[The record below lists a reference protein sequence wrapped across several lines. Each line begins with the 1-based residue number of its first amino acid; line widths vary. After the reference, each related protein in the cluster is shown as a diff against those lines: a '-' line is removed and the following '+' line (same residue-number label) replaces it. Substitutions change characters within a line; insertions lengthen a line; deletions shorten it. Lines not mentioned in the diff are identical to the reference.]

1 MKKPWFRKQTQCWYI
16 ELVKGKPIN
25 LGKDKA
31 AAHEQ
36 YHKIMAEGQVSTQ
49 DTITVHEVIVLFLEW
64 VEENRKP
71 TTLEFYR
78 GYLMRLLDHVSPK
91 MRVKDFKPLH
101 ITEWIKAHFRLS
113 KSVKKKNG
121 SMKARRPV
129 GDNHRHN
136 AIRCAKACLGWA
148 KSEGHIAASPIA
160 DVSNYPTSRRET
172 YVTPGDFE
180 TLAAAITDDDFREA
194 VMLMRLTGCRP
205 QEVRQ
210 AEKRHFDVAGGC
222 LDFPKGEIKG
232 SKENRVVLLDGEAM
246 LMIRRR
252 VARYTSGHLFRNS
265 DGLPWTK
272 DAFVQRFTDLSAKV
286 GVKVTA
292 YTIRHAW
299 ATDALARGVP
309 IQFVAKIMGH
319 KGTRMLMEVYNH
331 LEKRTDELR
340 TALKQANGAA

>member
-1 MKKPWFRKQTQCWYI
+1 MKKPWFRKQTKCWMI
-16 ELVKGKPIN
+16 ELVKGKPVN

-31 AAHEQ
+31 AAFEQ

-71 TTLEFYR
+71 TTFVFYR

-91 MRVKDFKPLH
+91 MKVKDFKPLH
-101 ITEWIKAHFRLS
+101 MTEWIKTHFKLS
-113 KSVKKKNG
+113 KPRQRKDGTMQKRK
-121 SMKARRPV
+121 PV
-129 GDNHRHN
+129 GDCHRHN
-136 AIRCAKACLGWA
+136 AVRSIKECFSWAKA
-148 KSEGHIAASPIA
+148 EGHIAVSSIA
-160 DVSNYPTSRRET
+160 DVTNYPTTRRET
-172 YVTPGDFE
+172 YVTAAEFD
-180 TLAAAITDDDFREA
+180 TLVAAITDNDFLEA

-210 AEKRHFDVAGGC
+210 AEKRHFDVAGSC

-232 SKENRVVLLDGEAM
+232 SKENRVVLLDGQA
-246 LMIRRR
+246 LLTVRRR
-252 VARYTSGHLFRNS
+252 VARYTSGHLFRNAE
-265 DGLPWTK
+265 GLPWTK
-272 DAFVQRFTDLSAKV
+272 DAFVQRFADLSVKV
-286 GVKVTA
+286 GVKITA